1 MKRIYILLLFVFLS
15 AGALQAQWRELHTGV
30 TENLYDVCCVD
41 TNTVFVCGQNGVILK
56 TEDGGD
62 TWQELYRQ
70 EGRELCKIA
79 FANQNVGYVG
89 GNDGAD
95 NGILMRTTDGGETWE
110 DVNNTIVFKNDHH
123 NYVSDT
129 YDGLFSCQNNLCI
142 TSSDTIFVYK
152 QNTLFIST
160 DFGENFSSQ
169 TFQEGKIN
177 GVFFESDYG
186 CAVLYDREASRVWI
200 KKTDDFGSSWEGT
213 TDFEFQGSFYAD
225 GHVHGN
231 DFFVLFTDKEH
242 IRIICN
248 YMILETSDGF
258 STFTESYPIVEGL
271 MASNYGPFDMDFS
284 GNSGC
289 FVYNFEMDKEYKE
302 VDGNPYQICGAGI
315 TWDGGD
321 TWTTNEPGIY
331 HQYNYYYSVSAVDR
345 MFYVSSEKGKVYH
358 YSEYNF
364 QGVNEE
370 KTNADAVKIF
380 PNPTHDRI
388 TIEGKEIKKVE
399 IFDLVGREIIS
410 QTYNTSNDKIEMDLS
425 DVQEGLYIIK
435 VYDKNGCNEL
445 KINKIR

>member
-1 MKRIYILLLFVFLS
+1 MKRISVFLLFIFLS
-15 AGALQAQWRELHTGV
+15 ASALQAQWRELHTGV

-56 TEDGGD
+56 TEDGG
-62 TWQELYRQ
+62 
-70 EGRELCKIA
+70 
-79 FANQNVGYVG
+79 
-89 GNDGAD
+89 
-95 NGILMRTTDGGETWE
+95 ETWE
-110 DVNNTIVFKNDHH
+110 DVNNTIVFKNDYH

-177 GVFFESDYG
+177 GVFFESNYG
-186 CAVLYDREASRVWI
+186 CAVLYDIEASRVWI

-289 FVYNFEMDKEYKE
+289 FVYNFEMDKGYKE

-321 TWTTNEPGIY
+321 TWTTNEPGIH
-331 HQYNYYYSVSAVDR
+331 HQYNYYYSVAAVDR
-345 MFYVSSEKGKVYH
+345 IFYVSSERGTVYH

-364 QGVNEE
+364 QGLNEQKKDTVN
-370 KTNADAVKIF
+370 VF
-380 PNPTHDRI
+380 PNPTHDKI
-388 TIEGKEIKKVE
+388 TIKGEEIKRVEIYDLVGKEIM
-399 IFDLVGREIIS
+399 S
-410 QTYNTSNDKIEMDLS
+410 QTYASNDKIEMDLS
-425 DVQEGLYIIK
+425 DAQDGLYIIK
-435 VYDKNGCNEL
+435 VYDKNGCNEF
-445 KINKIR
+445 KINKMK